1 MAEASKDTGVVLA
14 LIEHFETQRLSRALE
29 IMDRID
35 RGQFLS
41 ELDMAFLKQ
50 VFEDAQHVKALA
62 HKHPEWQPMVA
73 RAFTLYR
80 EVTEN
85 ALVIEKAAGSDKR

>member
-1 MAEASKDTGVVLA
+1 
-14 LIEHFETQRLSRALE
+14 
-29 IMDRID
+29 
-35 RGQFLS
+35 
-41 ELDMAFLKQ
+41 MAFLKQ